1 MGITLLNQV
10 QIFLASSVFGV
21 LLGLV
26 YTIFWILKRTISA
39 SKIQDFMY
47 DFVYLVVCAFL
58 TFTFIFT
65 FNYGEIRLYIL
76 AGELLG
82 FIVYYITVGSL
93 MIKIISAI
101 LSFLRRVKNKVKRI
115 VFIPI
120 CSKLRKLGRKA
131 RDKIFKSPHRPN
143 NSKIHL
149 KDRLVLVYNS
159 ITRLKSGSKEN
170 NGGIG

>member
-1 MGITLLNQV
+1 
-10 QIFLASSVFGV
+10 
-21 LLGLV
+21 
-26 YTIFWILKRTISA
+26 
-39 SKIQDFMY
+39 MY
-47 DFVYLVVCAFL
+47 DFVYFVVCAFL

-101 LSFLRRVKNKVKRI
+101 LSFLRKIKNKIKKVI
-115 VFIPI
+115 FIPI
-120 CSKLRKLGRKA
+120 YNKLRKFSQRA
-131 RDKIFKSPHRPN
+131 RNKFFKNPHRPN

>member
-1 MGITLLNQV
+1 
-10 QIFLASSVFGV
+10 
-21 LLGLV
+21 
-26 YTIFWILKRTISA
+26 
-39 SKIQDFMY
+39 MY
-47 DFVYLVVCAFL
+47 DFVYFVVCAFL

-101 LSFLRRVKNKVKRI
+101 LSFLRKVKNKVKRVI
-115 VFIPI
+115 FMPI
-120 CSKLRKLGRKA
+120 YNKLRKLGQKVRNKF
-131 RDKIFKSPHRPN
+131 FKNPHRPN

>member
-1 MGITLLNQV
+1 
-10 QIFLASSVFGV
+10 
-21 LLGLV
+21 
-26 YTIFWILKRTISA
+26 
-39 SKIQDFMY
+39 MY
-47 DFVYLVVCAFL
+47 DFVYFVVCAFL

-101 LSFLRRVKNKVKRI
+101 LSFLRKVKNKIKKV

-120 CSKLRKLGRKA
+120 YSKLRKLSQKVRNKF
-131 RDKIFKSPHRPN
+131 FKNPHRPN